1 MYPNGTNRE
10 SGERN
15 VLQSILLGS
24 AMAILFALLNAANFS
39 SGFTAI
45 SMGAAFVAAII
56 YSLMTEA

>member
-1 MYPNGTNRE
+1 
-10 SGERN
+10 
-15 VLQSILLGS
+15 
-24 AMAILFALLNAANFS
+24 MAILFALLNAANFS